1 MKKIFKLL
9 KMIPIV
15 LLITIVGILIL
26 KNINYANTIKTSVEV
41 KYTAPILMKYG
52 NIRIDTPVVK
62 VNVNGKEYPAY
73 CLDVK
78 KIGAGEKMDKYD
90 LEIKNQIDNNLVYS
104 MIINGYPYKT
114 LAELRSK
121 NRSRSIY
128 SNKTSG
134 IYSNIWKKCIRI
146 FSNRY
151 RRRKEDIWSI

>member
-26 KNINYANTIKTSVEV
+26 KNINYANTTKTSVEV

-78 KIGAGEKMDKYD
+78 KIGAGEKIDKYD

-114 LAELRSK
+114 LTELRSK

-134 IYSNIWKKCIRI
+134 IYSDIWKKYIRI

>member
-9 KMIPIV
+9 KMVPIV

-41 KYTAPILMKYG
+41 KYTAPI
-52 NIRIDTPVVK
+52 VK

-78 KIGAGEKMDKYD
+78 KIGAGEKIDKYD

-134 IYSNIWKKCIRI
+134 IYSNIWKKYIRI

-151 RRRKEDIWSI
+151 RRRKEDI

>member
-9 KMIPIV
+9 KIVQIV
-15 LLITIVGILIL
+15 LLITVAGILIL
-26 KNINYANTIKTSVEV
+26 KNINYANTIKTNVEV

-52 NIRIDTPVVK
+52 SIKIDTPVVK

-78 KIGAGEKMDKYD
+78 KIGAGEKVDKYE

-114 LAELRSK
+114 LEELRSK

-134 IYSNIWKKCIRI
+134 IYSDIWKRYLRI
-146 FSNRY
+146 FRNRY
-151 RRRKEDIWSI
+151 RRGEKNI

>member
-1 MKKIFKLL
+1 MKKRFKLL
-9 KMIPIV
+9 KMVPIV

-78 KIGAGEKMDKYD
+78 KIGAGEKIDKYD
-90 LEIKNQIDNNLVYS
+90 LEIKKEPHALPQPHRAANRLPAKTKAQIPVLL
-104 MIINGYPYKT
+104 GTHPG
-114 LAELRSK
+114 ARGRS
-121 NRSRSIY
+121 
-128 SNKTSG
+128 G
-134 IYSNIWKKCIRI
+134 
-146 FSNRY
+146 
-151 RRRKEDIWSI
+151 